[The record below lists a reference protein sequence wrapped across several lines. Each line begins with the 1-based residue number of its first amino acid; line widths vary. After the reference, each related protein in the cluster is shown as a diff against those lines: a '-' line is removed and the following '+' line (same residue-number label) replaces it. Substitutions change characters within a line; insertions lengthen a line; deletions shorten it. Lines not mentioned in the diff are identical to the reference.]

1 MTNFW
6 KKVTDNWQDLFS
18 LVLGVWL
25 LLSPWRLQFT
35 AIDGALW
42 TAVLFGILI
51 AVMAVMALVDFHEWE
66 EWADMAIG
74 LWLIASPWVLGFAT
88 MVTGAEGGAY
98 AATLNVVVVGALTF
112 GMAAWSLRDH
122 RHRAHA

>member
-1 MTNFW
+1 MTNIW
-6 KKVTDNWQDLFS
+6 KKLTDNWQDCAS

-25 LLSPWRLQFT
+25 LLSPWALGFT
-35 AIDGALW
+35 GVDAALW
-42 TAVLFGILI
+42 NAVLFGVLI
-51 AVMAVMALVDFHEWE
+51 AVMAIMALIDFHEWE

-98 AATLNVVVVGALTF
+98 AATVNVVVVGALTF